1 VTAQIRSELRKM
13 RTTRTNLGLLLGL
26 VGLILFGV
34 IAGSFGSEA
43 DLGLVEN
50 QRELVGNG
58 AFAAA
63 FAALIGIMAMTSE
76 FRHGTIRATFVFTP
90 ARIRVVVA
98 KVIASIVVG
107 IGFGALGAGL
117 ALGVGVTMIRA
128 RGYEVLI
135 DSSDVRRLLLGTIVM
150 SGLWAACGVGLG
162 ALVRNQV
169 AAIVGL
175 FAWVFVVE
183 ILLFQYLPAVARYA
197 PGAAG
202 TAMTGDTVGES
213 SIDLLSPSA
222 GGVVLLAYAAALVLI
237 DPRARVAGHFTPPYD
252 IGALA
257 ADLASIDGSSP

>member
-1 VTAQIRSELRKM
+1 M
-13 RTTRTNLGLLLGL
+13 RTTRTNLGLVLGL

-34 IAGSFGSEA
+34 IAGSFGGEA
-43 DLGLVEN
+43 DLTLPEN

-63 FAALIGIMAMTSE
+63 FAAMIGVMAMTSE

-98 KVIASIVVG
+98 KVLASIVVG
-107 IGFGALGAGL
+107 IAFGALGAGL
-117 ALGVGVTMIRA
+117 ALGAGVAMIRA
-128 RGYEVLI
+128 RGYDVLI
-135 DSSDVRRLLLGTIVM
+135 DYTDVRRLLLGTIVM
-150 SGLWAACGVGLG
+150 CALWAACGVGVG

-183 ILLFQYLPAVARYA
+183 ILLFQYLPGVARYA

-213 SIDLLSPSA
+213 SVHLLSAVA
-222 GGVVLLAYAAALVLI
+222 GGAVLAAYAVAFVL
-237 DPRARVAGHFTPPYD
+237 A
-252 IGALA
+252 GALA
-257 ADLASIDGSSP
+257 TDRRDVT